1 MPIQD
6 SVTSYPSVVV
16 HLILKFEEKLTVRV
30 NEGGDNFVNEPL
42 VTNPGSVGAQV
53 MNRVPQKCTVDLQ
66 GHTQAATFKLAFDY
80 RELPIDPRTVSAA
93 RIEIYAG
100 TVSAENFADGMN
112 REVTPGVR
120 RSILATR
127 TPEGRTIDKDLR
139 LVGLVDKWTVDMG
152 EEGSEVQMEGRDLR
166 GLLLDS
172 PLVTPRDM
180 PRRGGTPPRAAP
192 AGRQPRKK
200 RSSILD
206 RLDCSQNIAALVLQI
221 LEEHDQIR
229 RLPFPIEVS
238 CRAEQFDDGI
248 IPSPGNASHVPR
260 HRRGAGGRGA
270 SPGGGADNMNFW
282 DLITRYCQI
291 VGCVPRFVGRRL
303 VISPGKDLFRQLNTQ
318 LSETAFLGNAVR
330 SNNEV
335 TDTWGIRRLVYG
347 RDIKTM
353 KITRNYAGHAKPK
366 AVRVVTFNRS
376 AITRGRHE
384 ERHMEAVWP
393 PRNVREGRAEGLST
407 GHGRDIRDSLG
418 GQESQEVLTIV
429 EPRATTMAQLVS
441 VAQSMYEQ
449 IGRGE
454 IKGDIEAAGL
464 TSFGGSN
471 ADPDL
476 IRLRVGDPVEV
487 LVDASHLD
495 SRSPIVST
503 LNRTMQL
510 PFSEAVAEVR
520 RYLRD
525 ENLSRA
531 IVASARGNVMGVLR
545 YFRVSGVTLDF
556 SGDTMTVKMEI
567 QNYWTPRWDY
577 VTNVEQQHNRQ
588 QRNHGDA
595 RHPTARQHIR
605 NVVAGMEE
613 TVADPRAARVAIE
626 RRFDDIEAENR
637 RIGDAL
643 GHRSISSNPALGSI
657 EEEVDPTAGVSRWRG
672 TR

>member
-42 VTNPGSVGAQV
+42 VTDPGSVGAQV
-53 MNRVPQKCTVDLQ
+53 MNRVPQKCTVDFQ

-80 RELPIDPRTVSAA
+80 RELPIDPRTVAAA

-100 TVSAENFADGMN
+100 TVSAENFAEGMK

-120 RSILATR
+120 RSILVTR

-238 CRAEQFDDGI
+238 CRAEQFEDGI

-303 VISPGKDLFRQLNTQ
+303 VISPGRDLFRQLKHE
-318 LSETAFLGNAVR
+318 LSEPAFLGGTR
-330 SNNEV
+330 TNNEG
-335 TDTWGIRRLVYG
+335 TDIWGIRRLVYG

-366 AVRVVTFNRS
+366 AVRVVSFNRS
-376 AITRGRHE
+376 AVTRGRNG

-418 GQESQEVLTIV
+418 GQESQEVLTIA
-429 EPRATTMAQLVS
+429 EYRATTMAQLVS
-441 VAQSMYEQ
+441 IAQSLYEQ

-510 PFSEAVAEVR
+510 PFSQAVAEVR
-520 RYLRD
+520 QYLRD

-556 SGDTMTVKMEI
+556 SGETMTVKMEI

-577 VTNVEQQHNRQ
+577 VTHVEQQRNRQ
-588 QRNHGDA
+588 QHSHADAPRSNHRRPVAPTSA
-595 RHPTARQHIR
+595 RESTTPLSGSAPATAPHA
-605 NVVAGMEE
+605 VVPSRPSTEHGSFSDF
-613 TVADPRAARVAIE
+613 VGSGAA
-626 RRFDDIEAENR
+626 
-637 RIGDAL
+637 
-643 GHRSISSNPALGSI
+643 
-657 EEEVDPTAGVSRWRG
+657 SRWRN